1 MIKIKINSKNV
12 KKGDIFLAIK
22 GINSDGHDYIEDAIK
37 NGAEEIICEKGK
49 YSVKTTKVRN
59 TRKYLVRYLKDNYY
73 DEIKDIKLIGIT
85 GTSGKTTTAFLTYE
99 LLKSFGENVA
109 YIGTNGFYIKGFVK
123 SIDNTTPDIYELYEL
138 LLFCKNENVK
148 IVVME
153 ISSHALKL
161 KRLESLYFDIAC
173 FTNLSSE
180 HMDFHKNMRN
190 YFNSKK
196 KLFKLLR
203 NDKIAI
209 INEGKYSKKLMRI
222 KNKNILVKKSD
233 ITNIKYF
240 INKTEFY
247 FKSEKYIIPLVGYY
261 NILNYLDALLIV
273 NSLGY
278 KIKDIKKIQV
288 NAPIGRMEMIEYKNN
303 VIFIDYAHKPD
314 AVSKVLDLAN
324 EIKEEKIYVV
334 IGCGG
339 DRDKTKRP
347 VMGKISTDLS
357 DFVVFTNDNP
367 RTEKAEDILSDIIRN
382 LKNDNFKIIKDRKKA
397 ILYAMNLLSNKDI
410 LLILGKGHENY
421 QIIGKTKKYFSD
433 KEIVLSQINFDLKNV
448 DIKKNI

>member
-1 MIKIKINSKNV
+1 MLFGFWITAKN
-12 KKGDIFLAIK
+12 
-22 GINSDGHDYIEDAIK
+22 
-37 NGAEEIICEKGK
+37 
-49 YSVKTTKVRN
+49 
-59 TRKYLVRYLKDNYY
+59 
-73 DEIKDIKLIGIT
+73 
-85 GTSGKTTTAFLTYE
+85 
-99 LLKSFGENVA
+99 
-109 YIGTNGFYIKGFVK
+109 
-123 SIDNTTPDIYELYEL
+123 
-138 LLFCKNENVK
+138 
-148 IVVME
+148 
-153 ISSHALKL
+153 
-161 KRLESLYFDIAC
+161 
-173 FTNLSSE
+173 
-180 HMDFHKNMRN
+180 
-190 YFNSKK
+190 
-196 KLFKLLR
+196 
-203 NDKIAI
+203 
-209 INEGKYSKKLMRI
+209 
-222 KNKNILVKKSD
+222 
-233 ITNIKYF
+233 
-240 INKTEFY
+240 
-247 FKSEKYIIPLVGYY
+247 EKYIIPLVGYY

-367 RTEKAEDILSDIIRN
+367 RTEKAEDILNDIIRN